1 MKSFIKNESTSKS
14 NFIHIYSGITKD
26 DLDKKI
32 YELLLSSGYK
42 LKDGQFGNATYVKG
56 NRALR
61 ILFGAFVKY
70 YKFNIMTSSNSSDE
84 LKVEVEKES
93 SGMSGGLI
101 GVSQVK
107 NELKRL
113 AQILQTI

>member
-1 MKSFIKNESTSKS
+1 MKNFVKNESTSKS
-14 NFIHIYSGITKD
+14 NFIHVYSGISKD

-32 YELLLSSGYK
+32 DKLFLSSGYK
-42 LKDGQFGNATYVKG
+42 MKQGQIGNASYVKG

-70 YKFNIMTSSNSSDE
+70 FKFNIVTTLNSDE
-84 LKVEVEKES
+84 VKVEVKKDT

-101 GVSQVK
+101 GVSQVNK
-107 NELKRL
+107 ELKQL
-113 AQILQTI
+113 AQLLQTI